1 VDVDHGV
8 ESLGIPAAAA
18 RTVIR
23 VASRLRIVPP
33 AHLAG
38 RIDPPVLTGGF
49 LAGEPSNPR
58 VKTRGWRIRDGSE

>member
-38 RIDPPVLTGGF
+38 RIDPPVLTGGLF
-49 LAGEPSNPR
+49 GGGAQ
-58 VKTRGWRIRDGSE
+58 

>member
-1 VDVDHGV
+1 MPSGLRPRGQEHRRGVDVDHGV

-38 RIDPPVLTGGF
+38 RIDPPVLTGGLF
-49 LAGEPSNPR
+49 GGGAQ
-58 VKTRGWRIRDGSE
+58 